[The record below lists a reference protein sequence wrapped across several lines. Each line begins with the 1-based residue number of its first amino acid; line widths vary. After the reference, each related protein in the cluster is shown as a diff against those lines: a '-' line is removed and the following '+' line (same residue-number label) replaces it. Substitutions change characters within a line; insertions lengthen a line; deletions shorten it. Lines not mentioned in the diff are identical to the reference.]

1 MDNKTMEDVMA
12 DASEKTVFMDDA
24 KRDISDARASINVLF
39 TEPGKDGDVIIDIYR
54 RDFIEHYLKTLQAV
68 QHDLNTLK
76 KDAASAARRHTVI
89 DDKSD
94 SVDCV
99 NSLARLCGGKSLA
112 ANLENCVLDAL
123 TAHDIFNYY
132 QEQDSA
138 SGKEK
143 QFLVLH
149 AERIC
154 SSTRIIIEYLQQLEL
169 MDSDRKALSR
179 ISPEAFS
186 LFKPKSKIKLGK
198 GRVSGKTMEML
209 AARARAADPFIGNRS
224 FRYLDGQFYPVEL
237 DTIRKIDQFFGYG
250 EVRRIFYDHFSAF
263 SKGES
268 NYPLLVSSL
277 PGLGK
282 THFSIAY
289 TLAFDN
295 LTIVLPEPEDLE
307 KTLESLIRKLS
318 TRKDHK
324 FVIFFDDIDPAKTN
338 WYYFRTNVGG
348 SFCLPSNVNIV
359 IAANYDFPANISSR
373 GRGVKFPMFDE
384 IRCQEMVM
392 DFLISMGMK
401 HTPTDLVSVIASDY
415 VEEFGQ
421 KKFEELSPRTLIRYL
436 EIYKRDPK
444 KRKRMLDLSRAE
456 IISRPDAQAFYDFN
470 LRIMK
475 MLYGEE
481 AINVLR
487 EEKLKQAAM
496 T

>member
-1 MDNKTMEDVMA
+1 MP
-12 DASEKTVFMDDA
+12 DASPITVALDA
-24 KRDISDARASINVLF
+24 VKSGISDVRASINILF
-39 TEPGKDGDVIIDIYR
+39 AAAGKDGRGIIDIYR
-54 RDFIEHYLKTLQAV
+54 REFIEHYMRTLQKI
-68 QHDLNTLK
+68 QEDLDALK
-76 KDAASAARRHTVI
+76 SDAASASRRHTVI
-89 DDKSD
+89 DDEPD
-94 SVDCV
+94 SVDCI
-99 NSLARLCGGKSLA
+99 NGLIWFCDGKALVSS
-112 ANLENCVLDAL
+112 LENCILDAL

-132 QEQDSA
+132 QEADSA

-149 AERIC
+149 AERVCRSAGIVLAY
-154 SSTRIIIEYLQQLEL
+154 IQQLEQ
-169 MDSDRKALSR
+169 MDGDRNALSR
-179 ISPEAFS
+179 ICPEAFS
-186 LFKPKSKIKLGK
+186 LFKEKSIIKLAK
-198 GRVSGKTMEML
+198 GRISGKTLEML
-209 AARARAADPFIGNRS
+209 AARARAADPFISSRS
-224 FRYLDGQFYPVEL
+224 FRYLDGQFYPAEL
-237 DTIRKIDQFFGYG
+237 SDIRKVDQFFGYN
-250 EVRRIFYDHFSAF
+250 EVRRIFHEHFSAF
-263 SKGES
+263 SSGEA

-289 TLAFDN
+289 ALSFDN
-295 LTIVLPEPEDLE
+295 LTLILPEPAELE
-307 KTLESLIRKLS
+307 KGLEPLTRKLAV
-318 TRKDHK
+318 RKDHK

-348 SFCLPSNVNIV
+348 SFTLPPNVNIV

-392 DFLISMGMK
+392 DFLVSMGMT
-401 HTPTDLVSVIASDY
+401 HTPNDLVSVISADY

-456 IISRPDAQAFYDFN
+456 LISRPDAQAFYDFN
-470 LRIMK
+470 VKIMK

-481 AINVLR
+481 ALSVLR
-487 EEKLKQAAM
+487 EEKLKQSM
-496 T
+496 IT

>member
-1 MDNKTMEDVMA
+1 MP
-12 DASEKTVFMDDA
+12 DASERALTLDTV
-24 KRDISDARASINVLF
+24 KSGISDVRASINILF
-39 TEPGKDGDVIIDIYR
+39 ALSGKDGRGIIDIYR
-54 RDFIEHYLKTLQAV
+54 REFIEHFMLTLQKI
-68 QHDLNTLK
+68 QEDLDILK
-76 KDAASAARRHTVI
+76 ADAASAVRRHTVI
-89 DDKSD
+89 DNNPD
-94 SVDCV
+94 SVDCI
-99 NSLARLCGGKSLA
+99 NELTRLCEGKALVS
-112 ANLENCVLDAL
+112 NLENCILDAL
-123 TAHDIFNYY
+123 TAHNIFNYY
-132 QEQDSA
+132 QEADSA

-149 AERIC
+149 AERVCRSAGIVLAY
-154 SSTRIIIEYLQQLEL
+154 IQLLEQL
-169 MDSDRKALSR
+169 DSDRSALSR
-179 ISPEAFS
+179 IRPEAFQ
-186 LFKPKSKIKLGK
+186 LFKEKSTIKLAK
-198 GRVSGKTMEML
+198 GRISGKTLEIL
-209 AARARAADPFIGNRS
+209 AARARASDPFIGNRS
-224 FRYLDGQFYPVEL
+224 FRYLDGQFYPAEL
-237 DTIRKIDQFFGYG
+237 STIRKIDQFFGYN
-250 EVRRIFYDHFSAF
+250 EVRRIFYEHFLAF
-263 SKGES
+263 SRGES

-289 TLAFDN
+289 TLCFDN
-295 LTIVLPEPEDLE
+295 LTIILPEPGDLE
-307 KTLESLIRKLS
+307 KGLEPLTRKLAV
-318 TRKDHK
+318 RKDHK

-348 SFCLPSNVNIV
+348 SFALPPNVNII

-392 DFLISMGMK
+392 DFLVSMGMK
-401 HTPTDLVSVIASDY
+401 HTPGDLVSVISADY

-456 IISRPDAQAFYDFN
+456 LTSRPDAQAFYDFN
-470 LRIMK
+470 VKIMK

-487 EEKLKQAAM
+487 EEKLKQAM
-496 T
+496 IT

>member
-1 MDNKTMEDVMA
+1 MPE
-12 DASEKTVFMDDA
+12 ASERALALDVVKSG
-24 KRDISDARASINVLF
+24 ISDVRASINILF
-39 TEPGKDGDVIIDIYR
+39 ALSGKDGRGIIDVYR
-54 RDFIEHYLKTLQAV
+54 REFIEHFMLSLQKIQEDLDILKT
-68 QHDLNTLK
+68 
-76 KDAASAARRHTVI
+76 DAASAARRHTVI
-89 DDKSD
+89 DDKPD
-94 SVDCV
+94 SVDCI
-99 NSLARLCGGKSLA
+99 NELTRLCEGKALVS
-112 ANLENCVLDAL
+112 NLENCILDAL
-123 TAHDIFNYY
+123 TAHNIFNYY
-132 QEQDSA
+132 QEADSA

-149 AERIC
+149 AERVCRSAGIVLAY
-154 SSTRIIIEYLQQLEL
+154 IQQLEQL
-169 MDSDRKALSR
+169 DSDRSALSR
-179 ISPEAFS
+179 IRPEAFP
-186 LFKPKSKIKLGK
+186 LFKEKSTIKLAK
-198 GRVSGKTMEML
+198 GRISGKTLEIL
-209 AARARAADPFIGNRS
+209 AARARASDPFIGNRS
-224 FRYLDGQFYPVEL
+224 FRYLDGQFYPAEL
-237 DTIRKIDQFFGYG
+237 STIRKVDQFFGYN
-250 EVRRIFYDHFSAF
+250 EVRRIFYEHFLAF
-263 SKGES
+263 SRGES

-289 TLAFDN
+289 TLCFDN
-295 LTIVLPEPEDLE
+295 LTIILPEPGDLE
-307 KTLESLIRKLS
+307 KGLEPLTRKLAV
-318 TRKDHK
+318 RKDHK

-348 SFCLPSNVNIV
+348 SFTLPPNVNII

-392 DFLISMGMK
+392 DFLVSMGMK
-401 HTPTDLVSVIASDY
+401 HTPNDLVSVISADY

-456 IISRPDAQAFYDFN
+456 LTSRPDAQAFYDFN
-470 LRIMK
+470 VKIMK

-487 EEKLKQAAM
+487 EEKLKQTM
-496 T
+496 IT